1 MVGKTILIVDDE
13 APIREMIAVA
23 LEMAGYE
30 CLEAENTQQ
39 AHAVIVDRKPDLI
52 LLDWML
58 PGTSG
63 IELARRLK
71 RDELTVDIPIIML
84 TAKGEE
90 DNKIQGLEVG
100 ADDYITKPFSPR
112 ELVARLKAV
121 LRRTGP
127 GDSEAPI
134 EVGGLLLD
142 PISHRVTIDGKPAEM
157 GPTEYR
163 LLQFFMTHQERAY
176 TRGQLLDQVWGGNVY
191 VEERTVDVHIRR
203 LRKAL
208 GEVYENLV
216 QTVRGTGYRFSTK
229 SCPRSRPP
237 SGRSRFPWTVRDG
250 PPLDRMQSV
259 VNQDWRGALI
269 RHLLLVL
276 AASLVLGVVSGHYG
290 WALALGLA
298 LYLGWTLWQL
308 LRLHQ
313 WLRNHQPDE
322 PPPDSYGLWGE
333 VFDNIYHLQ
342 RRNQRARGRLQAVID
357 RIQESTA
364 ALRDAVI
371 MLDSDGNLE
380 WWNLAAENL
389 LGLKTPQDGGQP
401 VSNLIRHPRF
411 KEYFDQEDYREPLE
425 IPSPINERLRL
436 QFHIT
441 LYGNR
446 EHLMLVRDVT
456 RVHQLE
462 QMRKDFVANVSHELR
477 TPLTVIAG
485 YLETLLDNVE
495 DVNPR
500 WLRALQQMQQQ
511 AGRMQNLLNDLLLLA
526 KLEATDYPGD
536 NKPVAVD
543 ALLASI
549 RNDAQALS
557 AGRNHRIS
565 LDAAPA
571 VQLKGSE
578 AELRS
583 AFSNLVFNAVKYT
596 PDEGEIRIRWWADEQ
611 GAHLSVQDTGI
622 GVDPK
627 HLPRLT
633 ERFYRVDSSRASN
646 TGGTGLGLAIVKH
659 VLIRHRARLEIS
671 SVPGKGSTFTCHFAP
686 AQVAEAERKAPK

>member
-1 MVGKTILIVDDE
+1 
-13 APIREMIAVA
+13 
-23 LEMAGYE
+23 
-30 CLEAENTQQ
+30 
-39 AHAVIVDRKPDLI
+39 
-52 LLDWML
+52 
-58 PGTSG
+58 
-63 IELARRLK
+63 
-71 RDELTVDIPIIML
+71 
-84 TAKGEE
+84 
-90 DNKIQGLEVG
+90 
-100 ADDYITKPFSPR
+100 
-112 ELVARLKAV
+112 
-121 LRRTGP
+121 
-127 GDSEAPI
+127 
-134 EVGGLLLD
+134 
-142 PISHRVTIDGKPAEM
+142 
-157 GPTEYR
+157 
-163 LLQFFMTHQERAY
+163 
-176 TRGQLLDQVWGGNVY
+176 
-191 VEERTVDVHIRR
+191 
-203 LRKAL
+203 
-208 GEVYENLV
+208 
-216 QTVRGTGYRFSTK
+216 
-229 SCPRSRPP
+229 
-237 SGRSRFPWTVRDG
+237 
-250 PPLDRMQSV
+250 
-259 VNQDWRGALI
+259 
-269 RHLLLVL
+269 
-276 AASLVLGVVSGHYG
+276 
-290 WALALGLA
+290 
-298 LYLGWTLWQL
+298 
-308 LRLHQ
+308 
-313 WLRNHQPDE
+313 
-322 PPPDSYGLWGE
+322 
-333 VFDNIYHLQ
+333 
-342 RRNQRARGRLQAVID
+342 
-357 RIQESTA
+357 
-364 ALRDAVI
+364 
-371 MLDSDGNLE
+371 
-380 WWNLAAENL
+380 
-389 LGLKTPQDGGQP
+389 
-401 VSNLIRHPRF
+401 
-411 KEYFDQEDYREPLE
+411 
-425 IPSPINERLRL
+425 
-436 QFHIT
+436 
-441 LYGNR
+441 
-446 EHLMLVRDVT
+446 
-456 RVHQLE
+456 
-462 QMRKDFVANVSHELR
+462 LR

-536 NKPVAVD
+536 NKPVAMD